1 MTYSLVYDILIS
13 ESEGTA
19 MEYEGKK
26 WCLIDDPICDL
37 EEWQSVPVDCR
48 ECELFYDCYEIDSD
62 N

>member
-1 MTYSLVYDILIS
+1 
-13 ESEGTA
+13 

-37 EEWQSVPVDCR
+37 EERQSVPVDCR